1 MWNQFNMNGNKYLSL
16 AECDKGMR
24 DVVRLPTIF
33 DTKPVII
40 RAFNS
45 AKTYKKAG
53 KDKSDDD
60 YISKGEFRVFLKYI
74 RQYYEFWVA
83 FDRIDTDDDRR
94 IDHSEFMQAKEMLE
108 RWNVDMSDPEAQWKS
123 ADRDGGGKILFIEFC
138 DWSFRNALDLDD
150 DDDDDDNA

>member
-1 MWNQFNMNGNKYLSL
+1 MNGNKYLSL
-16 AECDKGMR
+16 AECDKGLR

-33 DTKPVII
+33 DTKPVIM
-40 RAFNS
+40 RAFTS

-53 KDKSDDD
+53 KDKRDDD
-60 YISKGEFRVFLKYI
+60 YITKGEFRVFLKYL

-94 IDHSEFMQAKEMLE
+94 IDHSEFLQAKEMLE
-108 RWNVDMSDPEAQWKS
+108 RWNIDMSDPEAQWKA
-123 ADRDGGGKILFIEFC
+123 ADRDGGGQILFIEFC
-138 DWSFRNALDLDD
+138 DWAFRNSLDLDD